1 MALLENDDRLHRPA
15 VAPPQPSAAPRRRIT
30 VGRYAGVLIALAI
43 VCVYLA
49 ATQPAFRTWGNVTN
63 IITSN
68 TVVLVLAVGATF
80 VIIAGGLDMSI
91 AAGTAASGMVL
102 GLSVMAG
109 APTIMVIVTPL
120 LFGVLLGF
128 INGILI
134 TAAKISFLVVTL
146 GAMSIWTSFALVV
159 KSGRTIV
166 VFGTYSFNP
175 IYHFATGG
183 VGPIPNLLIFDVLL
197 ALAAGGVLRY
207 TSFGRSVF
215 AVGSNREAA
224 RLNGINVGLIV
235 LAVYIITGFT
245 VGLASIFQ
253 VGRLTGSSP
262 TVDPTQLLAVLAAVL
277 IGGTAYTGGA
287 GSILGTVIGVLLLG
301 VIQNGL
307 TLSNVSSFWQ
317 GTVNGVI
324 LIAAVGLGV
333 LRDQGF
339 LSRLRPSPVT
349 KN

>member
-1 MALLENDDRLHRPA
+1 MALLENDDRIHQPA
-15 VAPPQPSAAPRRRIT
+15 VAPPEPRTTVRRRPT
-30 VGRYAGVLIALAI
+30 VGRYGGVLVALAL
-43 VCVYLA
+43 VCVYLG

-68 TVVLVLAVGATF
+68 TVVLVLAIGATF

-91 AAGTAASGMVL
+91 AAGTAACGMVL

-109 APTIMVIVTPL
+109 APTMMVILTPL
-120 LFGVLLGF
+120 LIGILLGTINGVL
-128 INGILI
+128 I
-134 TAAKISFLVVTL
+134 TWAKISFLVVTL
-146 GAMSIWTSFALVV
+146 GAMSIYTSFALVV
-159 KSGRTIV
+159 RSGRTIV
-166 VFGTYSFNP
+166 VFGTHSFNP
-175 IYHFATGG
+175 IYHFATGS
-183 VGPIPNLLIFDVLL
+183 VGPIPNLLIFDVIL
-197 ALAAGGVLRY
+197 AVVASGVLRY
-207 TSFGRSVF
+207 TGFGRSVF

-224 RLNGINVGLIV
+224 RLNGINVAGVV
-235 LAVYIITGFT
+235 LAVYVITGFT

-253 VGRLTGSSP
+253 VGRLTGASP

-317 GTVNGVI
+317 GTVNGAI

-333 LRDQGF
+333 LRDHGL
-339 LSRLRPSPVT
+339 LSRLRT
-349 KN
+349 RR